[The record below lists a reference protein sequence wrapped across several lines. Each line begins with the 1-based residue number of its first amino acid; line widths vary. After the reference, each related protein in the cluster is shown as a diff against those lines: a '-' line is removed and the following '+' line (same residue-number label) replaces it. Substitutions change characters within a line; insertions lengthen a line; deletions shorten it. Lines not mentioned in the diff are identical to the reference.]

1 MPSGIP
7 EAGVNK
13 CAQMFDKENENTQS
27 SDAIKWLDRDDAL
40 SQLQSHIQLFLRDA
54 EEWHQTGSNE
64 APPVLGMK
72 VSAGLGKTRSTLE
85 GIAEQGEEIL
95 KHGHIF
101 IYVPTLDLADQ
112 AARDF
117 EGFNS
122 GLPHMV
128 LRGRSAINPSTDEPM
143 CSRADLADAIVGN
156 VSSVTQALCKKAVS
170 ETETVYARCATGCAY
185 LDQTKTE
192 DHRVVF
198 LAHAYLRLKVPL
210 EGKVALRIIDEK
222 FWGPLVHTETL
233 YRDHWLTPQYRAP
246 SKDEEIETDQAL
258 FELSRKVRHAVSLA
272 LETGEPIHGNLRDL
286 EVKKRKLQKLANYEA
301 KQVPGLYL
309 RPDWKDDTLRKRRDS
324 FDAGM
329 ADRARIQ
336 AKIFRLLAATADQ
349 DTTERLSLAK
359 FSQDHPDRVTF
370 KAHFLDDLPQTS
382 PWLLLD
388 ADLDSTITKQFFPN
402 AEVVTLHAK
411 PTAEIIQVRN
421 RTLSDTWLTYHEKAE
436 RHQDLVLNIIKREVA
451 LAASSD
457 NGRVLVVGTRKVLKA
472 LFERAGGKNGVASK
486 DDPLIPSQ
494 LHGADVRWYGA
505 KMLGIN
511 DYKEHATVI
520 LVGRMQLNV
529 SALEDQLKA
538 MFGDSGE
545 PLVLTEENKLV
556 EEDLGSTAL
565 SESRENG
572 PTRGPQVHPDAR
584 GTALLRQ
591 NREAASEQAI
601 ARLRLVFPNRAK
613 RVVVLSNVPL
623 PNLPVD
629 TYVELEAFAGGR
641 FGHRASSDFGRLE
654 TAIVAEDGKPRRKG
668 LRTSP
673 QGLLKEAPR
682 EFPTFD
688 RAKGVTTKLP
698 KGGVTEALIQI
709 ASDRNWD
716 ATVVVLTAKRGGRPH
731 DAVVFSSP
739 DQALDIARELWPGFK
754 VAMGRALTSTTPDQ
768 DEVIEGA

>member
-1 MPSGIP
+1 M
-7 EAGVNK
+7 NK
-13 CAQMFDKENENTQS
+13 CALMFDNKDDNTQS
-27 SDAIKWLDRDDAL
+27 SDEIKWLDRDDAL
-40 SQLQSHIQLFLRDA
+40 IQLKSHIQLFLRDA
-54 EEWHQTGSNE
+54 EKWHQTDPKE

-85 GIAEQGEEIL
+85 SIAEQGAEIL

-112 AARDF
+112 AAQDF
-117 EGFNS
+117 KEFNS

-128 LRGRSAINPSTDEPM
+128 LRGRSAINPSTGAPM

-156 VSSVTQALCKKAVS
+156 VSSVTQALCRKAVS

-192 DHRVVF
+192 DHRIVF
-198 LAHAYLRLKVPL
+198 LAHAYLRLRVPL
-210 EGKVALRIIDEK
+210 EGEVALRIIDEK

-246 SKDEEIETDQAL
+246 SKDEEIETDQAH

-309 RPDWKDDTLRKRRDS
+309 RPDWKDDTLRKKRDS
-324 FDAGM
+324 FDAGL
-329 ADRARIQ
+329 ADRARVQ

-349 DTTERLSLAK
+349 DTTERLSLAR

-388 ADLDSTITKQFFPN
+388 ADLDSTITRQFFPN
-402 AEVVTLHAK
+402 AEIVTLHARPK
-411 PTAEIIQVRN
+411 ADIIQVRN

-436 RHQDLVLNIIKREVA
+436 HHQDLVLNIIKREVA

-457 NGRVLVVGTRKVLKA
+457 NGRLLVVGTRKVLKA
-472 LFERAGGKNGVASK
+472 LFERAGDKNGVASQ
-486 DDPLIPSQ
+486 DDPSIPSQ

-529 SALEDQLKA
+529 NALEDQLKA

-545 PLVLTEENKLV
+545 PLVLTQDNRLV
-556 EEDLGSTAL
+556 EEGAGSTAS
-565 SESRENG
+565 SESRERG
-572 PTRGPQVHPDAR
+572 STRGPQVHPDER

-613 RVVVLSNVPL
+613 RVVILSNVPL

-629 TYVELEAFAGGR
+629 TYVELEAFAEGR
-641 FGHRASSDFGRLE
+641 HGHRRTSNYRKLE
-654 TAIVAEDGKPRRKG
+654 SAVTSNDGAPSVKG
-668 LRTSP
+668 LRTGKT
-673 QGLLKEAPR
+673 GLFQDARHFFTKPSATKEITD
-682 EFPTFD
+682 E
-688 RAKGVTTKLP
+688 LSN
-698 KGGVTEALIQI
+698 GGVTEALAQI
-709 ASDRNWD
+709 ASDRNWN
-716 ATVVVLTAKRGGRPH
+716 ATEVTLAPRRGGKPFS
-731 DAVVFSSP
+731 AVVFSSP
-739 DQALDIARELWPGFK
+739 DQALDIASELWPGFK
-754 VAMGRALTSTTPDQ
+754 VALGRALTSTISDQ
-768 DEVIEGA
+768 EDVIEDA